1 MELDLFKSF
10 VAVAEARSF
19 SRAAR
24 AMHSTQPTLSRQIAR
39 LETELGTR
47 LFERY
52 GRHVECTVT
61 GQLLLPL
68 AQAIITRTEEAI
80 SLIREQAGTGSG
92 TVRFGAVGN
101 VMALLLTPILVS
113 FLAAYPNVSVDLVE
127 KDDAQ
132 LEDAVISGELDCA
145 VMTPWGSTRAAT
157 QHLLTEEILLVV
169 PPDHRLAQAS
179 RPSPSACSPA
189 SRYCFPGQAMNA
201 GNVTAD
207 ALRRAGVEPRFSY
220 RANYPELTKA
230 LVKTGLGVAPMPKM
244 LAAPETLD
252 GLVVIPFEKPL
263 YRDLN
268 IIYPRDRPLPAG
280 ARALMVHI
288 RAAVAGRAASAARSS
303 PGRRPAAHIR
313 RRNTW
318 RHP

>member
-39 LETELGTR
+39 LESELGTR

-61 GQLLLPL
+61 GQSLLPL
-68 AQAIITRTEEAI
+68 AQAIITRTEEI
-80 SLIREQAGTGSG
+80 VNLVREQTGTAPS

-101 VMALLLTPILVS
+101 VMAILLTPILAS
-113 FLAAYPNVSVDLVE
+113 FFAAYPRVTVDLIE

-132 LEDAVISGELDCA
+132 LEDAVITGELDCA
-145 VMTPWGSTRAAT
+145 VVTPWGSTRTAT
-157 QHLLTEEILLVV
+157 QHLLTEEIVLVV
-169 PPDHRLAQAS
+169 PRNHPFAKKPAVALSMLANESILLPRA
-179 RPSPSACSPA
+179 
-189 SRYCFPGQAMNA
+189 GLNA

-207 ALRRAGVEPRFSY
+207 AFRRAGVEPRLSR

-230 LVKTGLGVAPMPKM
+230 LVRTGMGIAPMPKM
-244 LAAPETLD
+244 LAGPETFD
-252 GLVVIPFEKPL
+252 GLVAVPFETPL

-268 IIYPRDRPLPAG
+268 IIYPRDRPLPPA

-288 RAAVAGRAASAARSS
+288 RSSVAGRSGSDQV
-303 PGRRPAAHIR
+303 
-313 RRNTW
+313 
-318 RHP
+318 

>member
-10 VAVAEARSF
+10 LAVAEARSF

-39 LETELGTR
+39 LESELGAQ

-52 GRHVECTVT
+52 GRHVECTTT

-68 AQAIITRTEEAI
+68 AQAIITRTDEAI
-80 SLIREQAGTGSG
+80 SLIREQAGTGWS

-101 VMALLLTPILVS
+101 VMAVLLTPILVS
-113 FLAAYPNVSVDLVE
+113 FLAAYPRVAVDLIE

-132 LEDAVISGELDCA
+132 LEESVISGELDCA
-145 VMTPWGSTRAAT
+145 VMTPWGSTRAAY

-169 PPDHRLAQAS
+169 PRDHRLANERAVALRMLVNES
-179 RPSPSACSPA
+179 ILLPR
-189 SRYCFPGQAMNA
+189 GTMNA

-207 ALRRAGVEPRFSY
+207 ALRRASFEPHFSY

-230 LVKTGLGVAPMPKM
+230 LVRRGLGVAPMPKM
-244 LAAPETLD
+244 LLAPETLE
-252 GLVVIPFEKPL
+252 GLVAIPFQEPL

-268 IIYPRDRPLPAG
+268 IIYPRDRPLSGG

-288 RAAVAGRAASAARSS
+288 RAGVSGRGGAD
-303 PGRRPAAHIR
+303 
-313 RRNTW
+313 
-318 RHP
+318 

>member
-10 VAVAEARSF
+10 VAVAENRSF

-24 AMHSTQPTLSRQIAR
+24 AMHTTQPTLSRQVAR
-39 LETELGTR
+39 LESELGAQ

-52 GRHVECTVT
+52 GRHVECTAT

-68 AQAIITRTEEAI
+68 AQAIITRTDEI
-80 SLIREQAGTGSG
+80 VSLIREQAGTGAS

-101 VMALLLTPILVS
+101 VMAVLLTPILVS
-113 FLAAYPNVSVDLVE
+113 FLAAYPRVSIDLIE

-132 LEDAVISGELDCA
+132 LEEAVISGELDCA
-145 VMTPWGSTRAAT
+145 VMTPWGSTRAAH

-169 PPDHRLAQAS
+169 PLDHRLADE
-179 RPSPSACSPA
+179 PA
-189 SRYCFPGQAMNA
+189 VALSMLAGESILLPRGTMNA
-201 GNVTAD
+201 GNVIAD

-230 LVKTGLGVAPMPKM
+230 LVRRGLGVAPMPKM
-244 LAAPETLD
+244 LASTDTLE
-252 GLVVIPFEKPL
+252 GLAAIPFQEPL

-268 IIYPRDRPLPAG
+268 IIYPRDRPLSAG
-280 ARALMVHI
+280 ARALIVHV
-288 RAAVAGRAASAARSS
+288 RAGVANRGEAAL
-303 PGRRPAAHIR
+303 G
-313 RRNTW
+313 
-318 RHP
+318 

>member
-1 MELDLFKSF
+1 MELDLFRSF
-10 VAVAEARSF
+10 VTVAEARSF

-39 LETELGTR
+39 LENELGTR

-68 AQAIITRTEEAI
+68 AQAIITRTDEAI

-101 VMALLLTPILVS
+101 VMAILLTPILAS
-113 FLAAYPNVSVDLVE
+113 FFAAYPRVSVDLIE
-127 KDDAQ
+127 KDDAR
-132 LEDAVISGELDCA
+132 LEEAVISGELDCA
-145 VMTPWGSTRAAT
+145 VVTPWGSTRTST
-157 QHLLTEEILLVV
+157 QHLLTEEILLVM
-169 PPDHRLAQAS
+169 PRDHPLSKESSVELSMLANESILLPRA
-179 RPSPSACSPA
+179 
-189 SRYCFPGQAMNA
+189 GLNA

-207 ALRRAGVEPRFSY
+207 ALRRAGLEPRISR

-230 LVKTGLGVAPMPKM
+230 LVRTGVGIAPMPKM
-244 LAAPETLD
+244 VAAPETLD
-252 GLVVIPFEKPL
+252 GLVAVPFREPL

-268 IIYPRDRPLPAG
+268 LIFPRDRPLTAS

-288 RAAVAGRAASAARSS
+288 RAAISGRGGGDQTCS
-303 PGRRPAAHIR
+303 P
-313 RRNTW
+313 
-318 RHP
+318 

>member
-1 MELDLFKSF
+1 MDLDLFKSF
-10 VAVAEARSF
+10 VAVADARSF

-24 AMHSTQPTLSRQIAR
+24 IMHSTQPTLSRQIAR

-47 LFERY
+47 LFQRY

-68 AQAIITRTEEAI
+68 ARAIVSRTEDAI
-80 SLIREQAGTGSG
+80 SLIREQAGAG
-92 TVRFGAVGN
+92 TSSVRFGAVGN

-113 FLAAYPNVSVDLVE
+113 FLSAYPNVSVDLVE

-132 LEDAVISGELDCA
+132 LEEAVISGELDCA
-145 VMTPWGSTRAAT
+145 IMTPWGSTRAAF
-157 QHLLTEEILLVV
+157 QHLLTEEIVLVV
-169 PPDHRLAQAS
+169 PQNHRLSQLKTVPLATLAGES
-179 RPSPSACSPA
+179 ILLPRAT
-189 SRYCFPGQAMNA
+189 MNA
-201 GNVTAD
+201 GNVAAD
-207 ALRRAGVEPRFSY
+207 ALRRAGFEPRFSY
-220 RANYPELTKA
+220 RANYPELMKA
-230 LVKTGLGVAPMPKM
+230 LVRKGLGVAPMPRM
-244 LAAPETLD
+244 LASQDTLD

-288 RAAVAGRAASAARSS
+288 RSS
-303 PGRRPAAHIR
+303 IPSRGGVEPV
-313 RRNTW
+313 
-318 RHP
+318 

>member
-10 VAVAEARSF
+10 LAVAEARSF

-39 LETELGTR
+39 LENELGTQ

-52 GRHVECTVT
+52 GRHVECTTT

-68 AQAIITRTEEAI
+68 AQAIITRTDEAI
-80 SLIREQAGTGSG
+80 SLMREQAGTGWS

-101 VMALLLTPILVS
+101 VMAVLLTPILVS
-113 FLAAYPNVSVDLVE
+113 FLAAYPRVAVDLIE

-132 LEDAVISGELDCA
+132 LEESVVSGELDCA
-145 VMTPWGSTRAAT
+145 VMTPWGSTRAAY

-169 PPDHRLAQAS
+169 PRDHRLASERTVALRMLANES
-179 RPSPSACSPA
+179 ILLPR
-189 SRYCFPGQAMNA
+189 GTMNA
-201 GNVTAD
+201 GNVIAD
-207 ALRRAGVEPRFSY
+207 ALRRASFEPHFSY

-230 LVKTGLGVAPMPKM
+230 LVRKGLGVAPMPKM
-244 LAAPETLD
+244 LLAPETLD
-252 GLVVIPFEKPL
+252 GLVAVPFQEPL

-268 IIYPRDRPLPAG
+268 IIYPRDRPLSGG

-288 RAAVAGRAASAARSS
+288 RAGVSGRGGAD
-303 PGRRPAAHIR
+303 
-313 RRNTW
+313 
-318 RHP
+318 

>member
-39 LETELGTR
+39 LENELGTR

-68 AQAIITRTEEAI
+68 AQAIITRTDEVV
-80 SLIREQAGTGSG
+80 SLIREQSGTASS

-101 VMALLLTPILVS
+101 VMALLLTPILAS
-113 FLAAYPNVSVDLVE
+113 FFTAYPRVTVDLIE

-132 LEDAVISGELDCA
+132 LEEAVISGELDCA

-157 QHLLTEEILLVV
+157 QHLLTEEIVMVMPRDHPLATKPAIALSMLANESILL
-169 PPDHRLAQAS
+169 PRAGL
-179 RPSPSACSPA
+179 
-189 SRYCFPGQAMNA
+189 NA

-207 ALRRAGVEPRFSY
+207 ALRRAGLEPRISR

-230 LVKTGLGVAPMPKM
+230 LVRTGAGIAPMPKM
-244 LAAPETLD
+244 VAAPETLD
-252 GLVVIPFEKPL
+252 GLVAVPFEEPL

-268 IIYPRDRPLPAG
+268 LIFPRDRPLTAS

-288 RAAVAGRAASAARSS
+288 RAAVSS
-303 PGRRPAAHIR
+303 RGEGEQV
-313 RRNTW
+313 
-318 RHP
+318 

>member
-39 LETELGTR
+39 LESELGTR

-68 AQAIITRTEEAI
+68 AQAIITRTDEVV

-101 VMALLLTPILVS
+101 VMALLLTPILAS
-113 FLAAYPNVSVDLVE
+113 FFAAYPRVSVDLIE

-132 LEDAVISGELDCA
+132 LEEAVISGELDCA
-145 VMTPWGSTRAAT
+145 VMTPWGSPRTAT
-157 QHLLTEEILLVV
+157 QHLLTEEILLVM
-169 PPDHRLAQAS
+169 PRDHRLAGE
-179 RPSPSACSPA
+179 PA
-189 SRYCFPGQAMNA
+189 VALSMLANESILLPRAGMNA

-207 ALRRAGVEPRFSY
+207 ALRRAGLEPRLSR

-230 LVKTGLGVAPMPKM
+230 LVRTGVGIAPMPKM
-244 LAAPETLD
+244 LVAPETLE
-252 GLVVIPFEKPL
+252 GLVAVPFEKPL

-268 IIYPRDRPLPAG
+268 LIYPRDRPLPTE

-288 RAAVAGRAASAARSS
+288 RAAVASRGGADQV
-303 PGRRPAAHIR
+303 
-313 RRNTW
+313 
-318 RHP
+318 

>member
-39 LETELGTR
+39 LEKELGAQ

-68 AQAIITRTEEAI
+68 AQAIIARTDEAV
-80 SLIREQAGTGSG
+80 SLIRDQVGTGSG

-101 VMALLLTPILVS
+101 VMALLLTPILAS
-113 FLAAYPNVSVDLVE
+113 FFAAYPRISVDLIE

-132 LEDAVISGELDCA
+132 LEDAVITGELDCA
-145 VMTPWGSTRAAT
+145 VMTPWGSSRTAT
-157 QHLLTEEILLVV
+157 QHLLTEEILLVMRK
-169 PPDHRLAQAS
+169 DHPLAVQRAVS
-179 RPSPSACSPA
+179 LDMLANESILLPRA
-189 SRYCFPGQAMNA
+189 GLNA

-207 ALRRAGVEPRFSY
+207 AIRRAGVEPRLSR

-230 LVKTGLGVAPMPKM
+230 LVKTGLGIAPMPKM
-244 LAAPETLD
+244 LVAAENLE
-252 GLVVIPFEKPL
+252 GLVAIPFDKPL

-268 IIYPRDRPLPAG
+268 IIYPRDRPLSAG
-280 ARALMVHI
+280 VRALMVHI
-288 RAAVAGRAASAARSS
+288 RAAVTGR
-303 PGRRPAAHIR
+303 GGGD
-313 RRNTW
+313 
-318 RHP
+318 